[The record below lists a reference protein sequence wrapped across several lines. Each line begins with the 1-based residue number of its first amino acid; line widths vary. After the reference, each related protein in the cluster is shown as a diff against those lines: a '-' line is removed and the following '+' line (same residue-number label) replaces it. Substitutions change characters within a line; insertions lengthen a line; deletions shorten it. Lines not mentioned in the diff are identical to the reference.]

1 MPKTAKSSA
10 LPFNPDA
17 MLEFVEYPDHAENT
31 QKQYITVARTFLHW
45 CADRGL
51 HPDHVTATHLQRF
64 LDDRGLSRSSQ
75 LTYMQALSALYG
87 ILQDR
92 GLADDNPTSSWS
104 VQYRK
109 KKGKPGP
116 RVAKRLPTVLDSD
129 EETRLLAAIPLE
141 SPLPFSVYRKRVFL
155 HLLLF
160 TGLRVSEALSLTL
173 GQVRLEADPPVVRV
187 IGKGNKEREVP
198 ISPTLQVV
206 LEGYL
211 ERRQRFVRNGNW
223 LFSTA
228 VGAPLTRTWAYTTVS
243 EAIRGAGIQKPAYGP
258 HVLRHTFATR
268 QLRAGIAP
276 AIVKAWLGH
285 EDLAITFRVYEH
297 VIAAPAGV
305 RPV

>member
-1 MPKTAKSSA
+1 M
-10 LPFNPDA
+10 
-17 MLEFVEYPDHAENT
+17 
-31 QKQYITVARTFLHW
+31 
-45 CADRGL
+45 
-51 HPDHVTATHLQRF
+51 
-64 LDDRGLSRSSQ
+64 
-75 LTYMQALSALYG
+75 
-87 ILQDR
+87 
-92 GLADDNPTSSWS
+92 
-104 VQYRK
+104 
-109 KKGKPGP
+109 
-116 RVAKRLPTVLDSD
+116 PTVLDSE
-129 EETRLLAAIPLE
+129 EETRFLATIPLDDL
-141 SPLPFSVYRKRVFL
+141 LPFSVYRKRVFL

-160 TGLRVSEALSLTL
+160 TGLRVSEALSLSL
-173 GQVRLEADPPVVRV
+173 AQVRLEADPPVVRV

-211 ERRQRFVRNGNW
+211 ERRRRFVRIGNW